1 MPREAEPETQRPRH
15 PNDLPPPAQQLAL
28 AAWDL
33 AAAGAEV
40 AFHARAPGAVR
51 DGARFAREHPHS
63 ARDVHPTA
71 DGPALDAFWPGKPDP
86 CPLLIFC
93 HGGGWAHYRKELY
106 TAVAARLVPRGWAVV
121 LPEYTAYPRAIYRQ
135 MVDEVAAAVAW
146 SLDHLADLGV
156 DPNRVYL
163 SGHSAGAHLTA
174 LVTLDP
180 RHLAAHNH
188 SPDALAGYIGLA
200 GVYDLVAAQQQWQ
213 HQRPATELLNR
224 VFDGLG
230 NLPAA
235 SPVTYVRPNAP
246 PTLLVHGERD
256 PYLPPDQARSLHT
269 ALLGVGVP
277 CELRVYPDVAHSDL
291 IIDFISAHDDRLWS
305 ELATFAK
312 THP

>member
-269 ALLGVGVP
+269 ALRGVGVP

-291 IIDFISAHDDRLWS
+291 ILDFISGHDDRLWS
-305 ELATFAK
+305 ELAAFAK